1 LKTTVETGLERAAWV
16 LAWLLVF
23 SLPFEKSVV
32 VGEIGS
38 VSRTLGLAAFA
49 VTLALAVWTRRVRLP
64 NAALLVAVA
73 YVAWCWLTVLWSVS
87 RPISVE
93 RAATMAQLLGM
104 LWVVWECCRT
114 RRAQEWML
122 RAYVAGTAAA
132 SLLTVARYALRQQTY
147 YHRYAAPGFDP
158 NDMGVT
164 LALAI
169 PMCLDM
175 AATERA
181 RVAWAVRLAAVLIIA
196 ALLLTGSRTALAAAC
211 VAFLYSA
218 LTWRAAGAAERA
230 TGVALLL
237 LLILS
242 TVRLAPQ
249 SSRQR
254 LETLPAEAITGT
266 FHGRTTIWKTGLKL
280 LKTHWAGGVGI
291 GAFPEAAK
299 PWLGTSGVPTIQFT
313 AHNTFL
319 SVLVETGLPGGLL
332 FGLLLA
338 ILAWFAWILGP
349 SERALW
355 FTMLAVWATG
365 VFTLTWEQRKPT
377 WLIFGLIMTAWANA
391 FVTGDRKPGTRRG
404 AAERA
409 EEDAEL

>member
-1 LKTTVETGLERAAWV
+1 MKATVQVGLERAAWALV
-16 LAWLLVF
+16 WLLVF
-23 SLPFEKSVV
+23 SLPLEKSVA

-49 VTLALAVWTRRVRLP
+49 VTLALAVGTRRVRLP
-64 NAALLVAVA
+64 NAALLVAAA

-87 RPISVE
+87 RPVSVE

-104 LWVVWECCRT
+104 LWVVWERCRT
-114 RRAQEWML
+114 RRKQAWLL
-122 RAYVAGTAAA
+122 RAYVAGASAA
-132 SLLTVARYALRQQTY
+132 SLLTVARYALGQQTY
-147 YHRYAAPGFDP
+147 YRRYAAPGFDP

-169 PMCLDM
+169 PMCLHL
-175 AATERA
+175 AASSRGRT
-181 RVAWAVRLAAVLIIA
+181 AWAVRLAAALIIA
-196 ALLLTGSRTALAAAC
+196 ALLLTGSRTALAAAF

-218 LTWRAAGAAERA
+218 LTWRAAVPAQRA
-230 TGVALLL
+230 TSAALLL

-254 LETLPAEAITGT
+254 LATLPAEAITGT

-280 LKTHWAGGVGI
+280 LKSHWAEGIGI
-291 GAFPEAAK
+291 GAFAEAVK
-299 PWLGTSGVPTIQFT
+299 PWLGTSSVPAIQFT

-319 SVLVETGLPGGLL
+319 SVLVETGVPGALL

-338 ILAWFAWILGP
+338 TMAWFAWMLGP

-355 FTMLAVWATG
+355 FTMLAVWVTG
-365 VFTLTWEQRKPT
+365 VSTLTWEQRKPT
-377 WLIFGLIMTAWANA
+377 WLIFGLIMSAWATA
-391 FVTGDRKPGTRRG
+391 FVQTGQTQNSTQSRGT
-404 AAERA
+404 
-409 EEDAEL
+409 